1 MRKLY
6 FSIILL
12 SIIFISIKGYTFEII
27 DGEQFPDKISRDV
40 SISSAQEKS
49 DLRSCKGSDKFNSIW
64 IYKNKS
70 IIDIYTKCRVLAG
83 GYQDYLMQQS
93 FGLARKHCAI
103 FDAKPIYRGKALH
116 IEELAEGLFNLLNGN
131 LRTLGVS
138 YVCRPNPKIVNDETG
153 TPELAVE
160 HKEFPPVDEI
170 IDRLPRLLILF
181 AATSLCFLLVFRY
194 LQIRKKKIKLNKPS
208 FFKAEYF
215 VLVSAIFSYLFI
227 IKEIADWVD
236 IGSDELVYLLGIGI
250 PAIIFIYSINRKRN
264 YSNRNI
270 QVKTIHTN
278 VNIGNSGSGFFINA
292 NGYMITNNHVLSKS
306 KNAKI
311 IISGKEYE
319 SKIIA
324 TDQVNDLTVIKV
336 KIEKNNFFSFADK
349 DPQRLD
355 RIIAVG
361 FGFGKNF
368 SGDVKVTSGV
378 VSALSGFSNNSSHI
392 QIDAAIQ
399 SGNSGG
405 PVINDN
411 GCVVGIAV
419 AKLDAMKIYNISG
432 SIPENVNYAIK
443 ISTLKKF
450 LKLHNIDYNIKSETE
465 IISKKETNKLID
477 TTVAYIKTN

>member
-1 MRKLY
+1 MNSIFRYIVIFPILC
-6 FSIILL
+6 FSLNAL
-12 SIIFISIKGYTFEII
+12 SIEII
-27 DGEQFPDKISRDV
+27 DGEEFPDKVSRDV
-40 SISSAQEKS
+40 SISSAQEKL
-49 DLRSCKGSDKFNSIW
+49 DLRSCKRSDKFKSIW

-70 IIDIYTKCRVLAG
+70 IIDVYTKCRVLGA

-93 FGLARKHCAI
+93 FGLARKHCSI
-103 FDAKPIYRGKALH
+103 FNAQPIYRGKALH
-116 IEELAEGLFNLLNGN
+116 SEELAEGLFNVLNGN

-138 YVCRPNPKIVNDETG
+138 YVCRPNPKIVNFDSSS
-153 TPELAVE
+153 PDPVVV

-170 IDRLPRLLILF
+170 IDKLPRLLSLF
-181 AATSLCFLLVFRY
+181 VATSLCFLLVFRY
-194 LQIRKKKIKLNKPS
+194 LQIRKKKIKLNKS
-208 FFKAEYF
+208 NIFKAEYF

-227 IKEIADWVD
+227 IKEITDWVD

-250 PAIIFIYSINRKRN
+250 PAIIFIYSINRKKN
-264 YSNRNI
+264 YSNSDI
-270 QVKTIHTN
+270 QSKTIQTN
-278 VNIGNSGSGFFINA
+278 VSIGNSGSGFFINA
-292 NGYMITNNHVLSKS
+292 DGYMITNNHVLDKT

-336 KIEKNNFFSFADK
+336 KIEKNSFFSLADN

-432 SIPENVNYAIK
+432 SMPENVNYAIK
-443 ISTLKKF
+443 ITTLKKF
-450 LKLHNIDYNIKSETE
+450 LTINNIAYKIKSETE
-465 IISKKETNKLID
+465 IISNKETNKLID